1 MLHEIIL
8 LSIIHESVKRIEV
21 KGLKSRDFLAD
32 VPKLLKRFMFFMS
45 QRQFIAP
52 NDPTI

>member
-21 KGLKSRDFLAD
+21 RGAEMKRIVSECSS
-32 VPKLLKRFMFFMS
+32 VPCFS
-45 QRQFIAP
+45 QARVSPATCI
-52 NDPTI
+52 

>member
-21 KGLKSRDFLAD
+21 RR
-32 VPKLLKRFMFFMS
+32 LKRKEFLS
-45 QRQFIAP
+45 
-52 NDPTI
+52 

>member
-32 VPKLLKRFMFFMS
+32 VPKLFKRFMFFENPS
-45 QRQFIAP
+45 QLGAP
-52 NDPTI
+52 NK

>member
-21 KGLKSRDFLAD
+21 RGLNGRELLAD
-32 VPKLLKRFMFFMS
+32 VPKLFKHFMFFVSPS
-45 QRQFIAP
+45 QLVAP
-52 NDPTI
+52 NDPAI